1 MANTKK
7 AKPQTEEV
15 VEQDV
20 VDEAAETVEE
30 EVVEKVKETVK
41 PAPRKTNKP
50 KHDPNELILCRSV
63 RFGELRLIGPKTH
76 MPYSWANEGDVR
88 EVEYQDL
95 VSWRALHSR
104 YLFEPMIII
113 EDEDIVEEWKADLGK
128 LYDNLQ
134 QIDLKA
140 MFKLPH
146 RQFISQL
153 KKPPDGMKTTVQNMA
168 YSMIQ
173 DRTIYD
179 LRIIDAIDEILGTE
193 LKMMI

>member
-1 MANTKK
+1 MATKK
-7 AKPQTEEV
+7 TVENEEII
-15 VEQDV
+15 DT
-20 VDEAAETVEE
+20 EAAEE
-30 EVVEKVKETVK
+30 VK
-41 PAPRKTNKP
+41 PAPKKTNKP
-50 KHDPNELILCRSV
+50 KHDPSELILCRSV

-113 EDEDIVEEWKADLGK
+113 EDEDIVEEWKADLGD
-128 LYDNLQ
+128 LYEELQ
-134 QIDLKA
+134 SIDIKA

-146 RQFISQL
+146 RNFVAQL
-153 KKPPDGMKTTVQNMA
+153 KKLPNGMKTTVQNMA

-173 DRTIYD
+173 DGTLYD
-179 LRIIDAIDEILGTE
+179 LRTIKAIDETLGTE
-193 LKMMI
+193 LIMMIN

>member
-1 MANTKK
+1 MATKK
-7 AKPQTEEV
+7 TVETEEIIETEV
-15 VEQDV
+15 VE
-20 VDEAAETVEE
+20 EA
-30 EVVEKVKETVK
+30 K
-41 PAPRKTNKP
+41 PAPKKVNKP

-113 EDEDIVEEWKADLGK
+113 EDEDIVEEWKADLGD
-128 LYDNLQ
+128 LYDELQ
-134 QIDLKA
+134 AIDIKA

-146 RQFISQL
+146 RQFIAQL
-153 KKPPDGMKTTVQNMA
+153 KKLPTGMKTTVQNMA

-173 DRTIYD
+173 DGTLYD
-179 LRIIDAIDEILGTE
+179 LRTIKAIDETLGTE
-193 LKMMI
+193 LIMMIN

>member
-7 AKPQTEEV
+7 IDVETEEV
-15 VEQDV
+15 VDTASTPVQK
-20 VDEAAETVEE
+20 
-30 EVVEKVKETVK
+30 KV
-41 PAPRKTNKP
+41 NKP

-104 YLFEPMIII
+104 YLFDPMIII
-113 EDEDIVEEWKADLGK
+113 EDEDIREEWKADLGE
-128 LYDNLQ
+128 LYNSVRQ
-134 QIDLKA
+134 FDLKE

-146 RQFISQL
+146 RQFVAQL
-153 KKPPDGMKTTVQNMA
+153 KKLPISMKSTVQNMA
-168 YSMIQ
+168 YAMIQ
-173 DRTIYD
+173 DGSLYD
-179 LRIIDAIDEILGTE
+179 LRTIKAIDEILGTE

>member
-7 AKPQTEEV
+7 STVATEEV
-15 VEQDV
+15 IDVTVVEQ
-20 VDEAAETVEE
+20 EE
-30 EVVEKVKETVK
+30 EVKPTPKKV
-41 PAPRKTNKP
+41 NKP

-113 EDEDIVEEWKADLGK
+113 EDEDIVEEWKADLGE
-128 LYDNLQ
+128 LYESLQ
-134 QIDLKA
+134 EIDLKA

-146 RQFISQL
+146 RQFIAQL
-153 KKPPDGMKTTVQNMA
+153 KKLPEGMKTTVQNMA
-168 YSMIQ
+168 YAMIQ
-173 DRTIYD
+173 DRTLYD
-179 LRIIDAIDEILGTE
+179 LRTIDAIDEILGTE

>member
-1 MANTKK
+1 MATTKK
-7 AKPQTEEV
+7 STVETEEII
-15 VEQDV
+15 DT
-20 VDEAAETVEE
+20 EAAEE
-30 EVVEKVKETVK
+30 VK
-41 PAPRKTNKP
+41 PAPKKVNKP
-50 KHDPNELILCRSV
+50 KHDPSELILCRSV
-63 RFGELRLIGPKTH
+63 RFGELRLIGPKTR

-128 LYDNLQ
+128 LYADLQ
-134 QIDLKA
+134 DIDVKA
-140 MFKLPH
+140 LFKLPH
-146 RQFISQL
+146 RQFIAQL
-153 KKPPDGMKTTVQNMA
+153 KKLPAGMKTTVQNMA

-173 DRTIYD
+173 DRTLYD

-193 LKMMI
+193 LKMMIN

>member
-1 MANTKK
+1 MANTNKTK
-7 AKPQTEEV
+7 VQTEEV
-15 VEQDV
+15 VEN
-20 VDEAAETVEE
+20 EIVEE
-30 EVVEKVKETVK
+30 VVK
-41 PAPRKTNKP
+41 PAPKKVNKP
-50 KHDPNELILCRSV
+50 KHDPSELILCRSV

-76 MPYSWANEGDVR
+76 MPYSWANEGDIR

-104 YLFEPMIII
+104 YLFEPMIIV
-113 EDEDIVEEWKADLGK
+113 EDEDIVEEWKSDLGK
-128 LYDNLQ
+128 LYDGLQ

-153 KKPPDGMKTTVQNMA
+153 KKLPDGMKTTVQNMA

-173 DRTIYD
+173 DETLYD
-179 LRIIDAIDEILGTE
+179 LRTIKAIDEILGTE
-193 LKMMI
+193 LIMMIG

>member
-7 AKPQTEEV
+7 STVVTDEIIENEV
-15 VEQDV
+15 VE
-20 VDEAAETVEE
+20 E
-30 EVVEKVKETVK
+30 VK
-41 PAPRKTNKP
+41 PAPKKVNKP

-63 RFGELRLIGPKTH
+63 RFGELRLIGPKTR

-95 VSWRALHSR
+95 VSWRALRHK

-113 EDEDIVEEWKADLGK
+113 EDEDLVEEWKADLGD
-128 LYDNLQ
+128 LYDKLQ
-134 QIDLKA
+134 TIDIKA
-140 MFKLPH
+140 MFKLPQ
-146 RQFISQL
+146 RQFVAQL
-153 KKPPDGMKTTVQNMA
+153 KKLPVGMKTTVQNMA

-173 DRTIYD
+173 DRTLYD

-193 LKMMI
+193 LKMMIN

>member
-7 AKPQTEEV
+7 TKVSIEEAVEEV
-15 VEQDV
+15 AVENK
-20 VDEAAETVEE
+20 VEE
-30 EVVEKVKETVK
+30 VIEET
-41 PAPRKTNKP
+41 PAPKKVNKP
-50 KHDPNELILCRSV
+50 KHDQNELIPCRSV
-63 RFGELRLIGPKTH
+63 RFGELNLIGPKTH
-76 MPYSWANEGDVR
+76 MPYSWANEGDIR

-95 VSWRALHSR
+95 VSWKALGSK

-113 EDEDIVEEWKADLGK
+113 EDEDIVEEWKVDLGK

-134 QIDLKA
+134 EIDLKA
-140 MFKLPH
+140 MFKLPE
-146 RQFISQL
+146 RQFIAQL
-153 KKPPDGMKTTVQNMA
+153 KKLPEGMKPTVQNMA
-168 YSMIQ
+168 YAMIQ

>member
-7 AKPQTEEV
+7 STVDTEEV
-15 VEQDV
+15 IDVTVVEQ
-20 VDEAAETVEE
+20 EE
-30 EVVEKVKETVK
+30 EVKPTPKKV
-41 PAPRKTNKP
+41 NKP

-76 MPYSWANEGDVR
+76 MPYSWLNEGDVR

-113 EDEDIVEEWKADLGK
+113 EDEDIVEEWKADLGE
-128 LYDNLQ
+128 LYESLQ
-134 QIDLKA
+134 EIDLKA

-146 RQFISQL
+146 RQFVAQL
-153 KKPPDGMKTTVQNMA
+153 KKLPTGMKTTVQNMA
-168 YSMIQ
+168 YAMIQ
-173 DRTIYD
+173 DRTLYD
-179 LRIIDAIDEILGTE
+179 LRTIDAIDEILGTE